1 MDNKEQHNTA
11 ESAQSTITLDA
22 SELKQ
27 SVQTEADTSTDTDMT
42 PKELMQ
48 ALQTEAAR
56 DEAGS
61 ESSDP
66 SEKLR
71 GETDTTLEID
81 LSDPTGYE
89 LLLDEDKPAE
99 TRRDEQIRD
108 AHKTIL
114 EMDLRHQK
122 GVEVFGERVRVPGR
136 VALWPVTLLQILF
149 NVIGFSFGLIHFS
162 IISPNY
168 LLALFVIA
176 GILFAQTVIYHT
188 SYRTMRRFMMV
199 VTVLG
204 TLGIMAFVGWA
215 YYDLLVNPPF
225 PEKPRFLLGV
235 SFVGFSLNVFL
246 MFLHFVFL
254 GHGYHWIEIKV
265 KAIQPEREVP
275 TRIMK
280 KVQNEG

>member
-1 MDNKEQHNTA
+1 MDNKDQQNTA
-11 ESAQSTITLDA
+11 DSAQSTITLDA
-22 SELKQ
+22 SEFNQ
-27 SVQTEADTSTDTDMT
+27 SVEDPSTDTDIT
-42 PKELMQ
+42 PNERMQ
-48 ALQTEAAR
+48 ALQTEAG
-56 DEAGS
+56 DEAAS
-61 ESSDP
+61 EPMDQGASH
-66 SEKLR
+66 
-71 GETDTTLEID
+71 GETDTTVEID

-89 LLLDEDKPAE
+89 LLLDEYVPAE
-99 TRRDEQIRD
+99 TKRDEQIRD

-136 VALWPVTLLQILF
+136 VSLWPVTLLQILF

-176 GILFAQTVIYHT
+176 GILLAQTIIYHT

-215 YYDLLVNPPF
+215 YCDLLINPPF
-225 PEKPRFLLGV
+225 PEKPKLLLGV

-265 KAIQPEREVP
+265 KAIKPEREVP
-275 TRIMK
+275 TKIMK